1 MRYAIYLRKSRADD
15 TSEPLEVTLQRHRQM
30 LEKYMQQHDIAVQD
44 EDVFEEVVSGDSLYA
59 RPQMLRLLEAV
70 EAGTYTGVLCV
81 DIQRLGRGS
90 MQDQG
95 MILDAFKWSDT
106 KIITPTRT
114 YDLSNDMDETYT
126 EFESFMGRQEY
137 KMIKKSLRRGLN
149 ATIENGGYIANAPY
163 GYDKTK
169 IGKTPSL
176 KINEAEAK
184 FIHMIFD
191 LYQGGM
197 GTATIATTIDRLGA
211 RPRRGEHFAR
221 STVLKIL
228 KNDVYRGKIV
238 WNRKTCVRPGQRGN
252 EHHLTIYNTPEKWTV
267 VDGLHPAIIDNA
279 QFEAVQRILAGH
291 YHPPANTGKR
301 INPLAGLVLCG
312 NCGRPLQRIA
322 IQSAGGP
329 LLGCQVPGCIVS
341 SKLEYVEQA
350 VLREIQKEFD
360 KLCANAEQKQQE
372 SQIDYAA
379 MAKSIDA
386 EISTAHQQLGRLYDL
401 VEQGVYTIEVFN
413 ERRGALL
420 SRISALEDERKNL
433 VPPQQLDLK
442 KMRANIEAVFD
453 AYPTADFNTKNQ
465 LLKSIID
472 KIVYNKQKGVQPKGF
487 TLEVFLHCL
496 YL

>member
-1 MRYAIYLRKSRADD
+1 M
-15 TSEPLEVTLQRHRQM
+15 
-30 LEKYMQQHDIAVQD
+30 
-44 EDVFEEVVSGDSLYA
+44 
-59 RPQMLRLLEAV
+59 
-70 EAGTYTGVLCV
+70 
-81 DIQRLGRGS
+81 
-90 MQDQG
+90 
-95 MILDAFKWSDT
+95 
-106 KIITPTRT
+106 
-114 YDLSNDMDETYT
+114 
-126 EFESFMGRQEY
+126 
-137 KMIKKSLRRGLN
+137 
-149 ATIENGGYIANAPY
+149 
-163 GYDKTK
+163 
-169 IGKTPSL
+169 
-176 KINEAEAK
+176 
-184 FIHMIFD
+184 
-191 LYQGGM
+191 
-197 GTATIATTIDRLGA
+197 
-211 RPRRGEHFAR
+211 
-221 STVLKIL
+221 
-228 KNDVYRGKIV
+228 
-238 WNRKTCVRPGQRGN
+238 
-252 EHHLTIYNTPEKWTV
+252 
-267 VDGLHPAIIDNA
+267 
-279 QFEAVQRILAGH
+279 
-291 YHPPANTGKR
+291 
-301 INPLAGLVLCG
+301 
-312 NCGRPLQRIA
+312 QRIA

-420 SRISALEDERKNL
+420 RRISALEDERKNL
-433 VPPQQLDLK
+433 VPPQQLDLE